1 MLTLYTAIGTLKF
14 VKNTNGKSTPM
25 VLNNHQEFGLCDHE
39 LILWSCLAF
48 QILQIHELESAY
60 NVRLKN
66 SGRPD
71 GLAFSYY
78 LNRLLLRGLIAK
90 GEGVT
95 GVDALYQLLGKLHI
109 LPVHETFSTR
119 LFIVIPGKFKSF
131 IHLLRRIPAGK
142 MSYGNPVISWFFWRS

>member
-14 VKNTNGKSTPM
+14 VKNTDGKSTPM

-71 GLAFSYY
+71 GLAFSHY

-119 LFIVIPGKFKSF
+119 LFTCIQLYVKIKSSPE
-131 IHLLRRIPAGK
+131 ILENICEKKKTRPLRKP
-142 MSYGNPVISWFFWRS
+142 S

>member
-14 VKNTNGKSTPM
+14 VKNTDGKSTPM

-60 NVRLKN
+60 HVRLKN

-71 GLAFSYY
+71 GLAFSHY

-90 GEGVT
+90 GEGV
-95 GVDALYQLLGKLHI
+95 A
-109 LPVHETFSTR
+109 
-119 LFIVIPGKFKSF
+119 
-131 IHLLRRIPAGK
+131 
-142 MSYGNPVISWFFWRS
+142 